1 MDSIPQ
7 TINIVLHVVCGTA
20 ALVLGLVQL
29 FAAKGGDRH
38 RRLGLLFGYFVW
50 AVVATAAIGLVLFE
64 FRAFLAVLT
73 LLVAYWTY
81 SGLRATRTRER
92 GPKGQDALAS
102 VLGLAAVAAFCYW
115 LPYVRTPWVPAIT
128 YSTLATMA
136 TVAFYDLSRFLFP
149 IRWHASLWPCE
160 HIVKM
165 LGAHAAIVSAFAGT
179 MLAAFQPF
187 SQVAPSVVWTLLQ
200 VGFLVQYRR
209 RNRGMGRFA
218 AS

>member
-29 FAAKGGDRH
+29 FSAKGGEGH
-38 RRLGLLFGYFVW
+38 RRVGRLFAYLVW
-50 AVVATAAIGLVLFE
+50 AVVATAVVGLVLFE

-81 SGLRATRTRER
+81 SGVRAVHTQAR
-92 GPKGQDALAS
+92 GPQVRDGVAS
-102 VLGLAAVAAFCYW
+102 LVGLTAVAGFCYW
-115 LPYVRTPWVPAIT
+115 LPRLQVPWVPAIT
-128 YSTLATMA
+128 YSTLATLA
-136 TVAFYDLSRFLFP
+136 LVALYDLSRFLFP
-149 IRWHASLWPCE
+149 RQWHRNLWQYE

-165 LGAHAAIVSAFAGT
+165 LGSHAAIVSAFSGT
-179 MLAAFQPF
+179 VLAALQPF
-187 SQVAPSVVWTLLQ
+187 SQIAPSVVWTLLQ
-200 VGFLVQYRR
+200 VGFLIQHRR
-209 RNRGMGRFA
+209 RTIGRRRSA